1 MSFSTLTYQ
10 YLEIPETKYLEE
22 EIITRN
28 IPASYIALHIINR
41 LALQLIT
48 ATISFIFI
56 TIYTTYIEY
65 IRGLCDICD
74 VTAQAFLASKPKIL
88 TDSLKLLSTVHSYLG
103 GLGLRRLEDY
113 ALELSMWADVEI
125 EGWYK
130 PQIVVKLFENGVR
143 RISEKGLDEFKLLE
157 NILRTAS
164 ELIPRETLTEILIS
178 VE

>member
-1 MSFSTLTYQ
+1 MSSSTLTYQ
-10 YLEIPETKYLEE
+10 YLEIPETRYLEE

-28 IPASYIALHIINR
+28 IPASYITLHITYR
-41 LALQLIT
+41 LVSYIIT
-48 ATISFIFI
+48 ATISLI
-56 TIYTTYIEY
+56 TYITY

-74 VTAQAFLASKPKIL
+74 VTALAFLVSKPKIL
-88 TDSLKLLSTVHSYLG
+88 TDSLKLLSAVHSYLG

-113 ALELSMWADVEI
+113 AVELSMWADAEI
-125 EGWYK
+125 EEWYK
-130 PQIVVKLFENGVR
+130 PQIVVKLLENGVR

-157 NILRTAS
+157 NILRVTS

>member
-41 LALQLIT
+41 LVLHLIT
-48 ATISFIFI
+48 ATISLI
-56 TIYTTYIEY
+56 TIYTTYIGY

-74 VTAQAFLASKPKIL
+74 VTALAFLASKPKIL

-157 NILRTAS
+157 NILRIAS